1 LSAIKKYGNFKK
13 DKCLLADLERV
24 KGIEYRTMLVKS
36 MLPDE
41 VVCLFLKV
49 VCLRFDKLKIYNF
62 VMGGMGM

>member
-1 LSAIKKYGNFKK
+1 
-13 DKCLLADLERV
+13 
-24 KGIEYRTMLVKS
+24 MLVKS